1 MRVTKLIREYV
12 EKKVREAYP
21 KSPEEL
27 AWAEELER
35 YHQSEREFEERGYE
49 ALKSLAEEIN
59 AKYGFK
65 LQGELKV
72 GVLRAYT
79 GRRYGEVEIYNHPM
93 RDTARDAEHARGK
106 KIAETIEDILITLE
120 MGGTR
125 ADLDARLAE
134 IAKGE

>member
-12 EKKVREAYP
+12 EKKVREACP

-35 YHQSEREFEERGYE
+35 YHQSEREFERRGYE
-49 ALKSLAEEIN
+49 ALKSIAAEIN
-59 AKYGFK
+59 DKYGFK
-65 LQGELKV
+65 PQGEKEA
-72 GVLRAYT
+72 GMLRAYT
-79 GRRYGEVEIYNHPM
+79 GRTYGYIETYNHPM

-125 ADLDARLAE
+125 ADLDAKLEE